1 MDRIEYDVSNSF
13 IGSTDDGFDGDISIA
28 VVTAIAAKRGVEPTE
43 LPPLYESIDP
53 DALDASSRRRERAVP
68 GAVDSSSPT
77 TATRSSSSVAPASRS
92 RSTAPPRR
100 PSRFRR
106 TEPIGSANPGPASET
121 PVDRDAAVV
130 SASADR

>member
-53 DALDASSRRRERAVP
+53 DALDALFA
-68 GAVDSSSPT
+68 PT
-77 TATRSSSSVAPASRS
+77 RTGG
-92 RSTAPPRR
+92 PRR
-100 PSRFRR
+100 GRLEF
-106 TEPIGSANPGPASET
+106 TYDGH
-121 PVDRDAAVV
+121 AVV
-130 SASADR
+130 VECGSGLEITIDGTPATAEPVSADRADRFGESRTGV